1 MNAPQSPEH
10 RGIAS
15 LFSQVEIKHFLKNY
29 LIFICI
35 VEAVIFFVSF
45 IGQLGPETRSFP
57 WKSYFFAAFIIPV
70 AITFL
75 LGIFVVGFNKYL
87 YGQNPLYDEET
98 FTGDPDAGKTTLRI
112 QAFLRTARQLPF
124 LFILVLL
131 GLGAG
136 IVYKIE
142 DIFTFI
148 ARFGEKSAQYLLIS
162 MGVFL
167 FVGTLFAVLWMV
179 LNYKLQKKAIDFRHH
194 YKNEVVKRL
203 GLVILED
210 DTVINKEGEV
220 VSPPSR
226 IHQRPELLPPAIKKL
241 KVSTKPSVQ
250 LPPGPHNEQDFNP
263 QKTTNPSSGT
273 KNPESSGHNA

>member
-15 LFSQVEIKHFLKNY
+15 LFSQMEIKHFLKNY
-29 LIFICI
+29 LIFIGI

-45 IGQLGPETRSFP
+45 IGQLGPESKAFP

-87 YGQNPLYDEET
+87 YGQNPLYDEDA
-98 FTGDPDAGKTTLRI
+98 FIGDPDAGKTTLRI
-112 QAFLRTARQLPF
+112 QAFLRTVRQLPF

-142 DIFTFI
+142 DIFAFI

-162 MGVFL
+162 MGVL
-167 FVGTLFAVLWMV
+167 LIVGGTFALLWMIF
-179 LNYKLQKKAIDFRHH
+179 NYKLQKKAIDFRHQ
-194 YKNEVVKRL
+194 YKSEVIKRL
-203 GLVILED
+203 GLVILDD

-220 VSPPSR
+220 VSTPSYPHEPPD
-226 IHQRPELLPPAIKKL
+226 LLPPAIKKL
-241 KVSTKPSVQ
+241 TISSKPPIH
-250 LPPGPHNEQDFNP
+250 LPPRIKGAGEKAHGPE
-263 QKTTNPSSGT
+263 
-273 KNPESSGHNA
+273 AL